1 MLRALV
7 ATVVVL
13 CFSSARADEPLTT
26 SLLPNSQ
33 MQRAVEL
40 RDQHRHAIVMRNA
53 GIVLAALGPVAVIA
67 GTAMEFHELL
77 CDSCN
82 DTAVLV
88 TGAALVAVG
97 AVATVASIPLWVIGQ
112 RRANK
117 TKRAELS
124 LAAGGARLTF

>member
-7 ATVVVL
+7 ATLIVL
-13 CFSSARADEPLTT
+13 AFSSARADEPLTT
-26 SLLPNSQ
+26 SLVPNSQ

-40 RDQHRHAIVMRNA
+40 HDQHRHAIAMRNA
-53 GIVLAALGPVAVIA
+53 GIVLAVLGPVVAIA
-67 GTAMEFHELL
+67 GTALEFHELL

-82 DTAVLV
+82 DTAIVV

-97 AVATVASIPLWVIGQ
+97 TVATVASIPLWVIGQ
-112 RRANK
+112 RRASK